1 MSNVTTGKS
10 NTEKAASI
18 KAQIEAKAA
27 KGVPQGQ
34 DMNHPTPQAA
44 TPTVAKVT
52 KDFVRKGPPSKKLFA
67 EMKALLEA
75 GKTPQE
81 VADLVDRPLA
91 TVEKLADTLPR
102 QDVIVYTLPRLR
114 PGYDFPVNLPVG
126 ATVAEVNR
134 IAKFMLAMIDTE

>member
-1 MSNVTTGKS
+1 MSNVTTGKT

-27 KGVPQGQ
+27 KGVEKAQ
-34 DMNHPTPQAA
+34 DMNHPTPQAEA
-44 TPTVAKVT
+44 PTVAPK

-91 TVEKLADTLPR
+91 TVEKLADALPR

-134 IAKFMLAMIDTE
+134 IARFMLAMIDTE